1 MFHNIT
7 LSLRKRGAALVGSH
21 EKFQLESRIF
31 HTISIFVGFILVFE
45 TAFNLYIG
53 LLASALL
60 SVAVLLIQIY
70 LFYISRFKNKVNT
83 AVLFSV
89 IEINIITG
97 IGYFYNAGLSGATL
111 LLFAASLYIILSVSK
126 KKHWKA
132 FTLLNVLV
140 VFLVTGYEY
149 LHPESIR
156 QHYATRGEF
165 FADNVASYLVT
176 ISLIYIGTAAIRKNY
191 IKQKHLA
198 DEKTLALELLNAE
211 KVKLFSIIAH
221 DLRTPLASVQ
231 QYFDVMTHV
240 EMDAEERAEM
250 EKSLMHTIGNT
261 QELLTNLLKWAKNQ
275 MDGGTARLQAVKLST
290 YLDETTELFEAIA
303 LKKDITLTQ
312 IADESIIIKA
322 DPDMLQLVI
331 RNLLNNAVKFTPNC
345 GKIELKAVISDAN
358 CIISITDNGI
368 GIPLGK
374 QGEIFSLNVTSTTGT
389 HNEKGTGLGLVLCK
403 DYTELQGGRIWFTS
417 VVGQGS
423 TFYISLPLVQLSLFT
438 A

>member
-1 MFHNIT
+1 
-7 LSLRKRGAALVGSH
+7 
-21 EKFQLESRIF
+21 
-31 HTISIFVGFILVFE
+31 
-45 TAFNLYIG
+45 
-53 LLASALL
+53 
-60 SVAVLLIQIY
+60 
-70 LFYISRFKNKVNT
+70 
-83 AVLFSV
+83 
-89 IEINIITG
+89 
-97 IGYFYNAGLSGATL
+97 
-111 LLFAASLYIILSVSK
+111 
-126 KKHWKA
+126 
-132 FTLLNVLV
+132 
-140 VFLVTGYEY
+140 
-149 LHPESIR
+149 
-156 QHYATRGEF
+156 
-165 FADNVASYLVT
+165 
-176 ISLIYIGTAAIRKNY
+176 
-191 IKQKHLA
+191 
-198 DEKTLALELLNAE
+198 
-211 KVKLFSIIAH
+211 
-221 DLRTPLASVQ
+221 
-231 QYFDVMTHV
+231 
-240 EMDAEERAEM
+240 
-250 EKSLMHTIGNT
+250 
-261 QELLTNLLKWAKNQ
+261 